1 MQLKEKKSSM
11 ERDKR
16 KLESELERQ
25 RQTIGK
31 QVFLQVVQKK
41 QMNQTELEAKFSD
54 LTIPKFQ
61 PKNTPANE
69 AAVQKLTPTPTES
82 VQKEKDNAPRR
93 QWDKSQKNMIDLEN
107 DNKQLNLH
115 IASQTTT
122 TTTLVHRNQKE
133 NSIST
138 SSSSS
143 SSASQS
149 PPLNSRHNV
158 PDLKPSNEVEKPD
171 LSKAYCSRDEM
182 IKTIEVLKSTTVAP
196 ASKAATVV
204 ASHNTNSGSDSAV
217 KDIDSELLKANSK
230 LAELQNEIA
239 RLSELQQQ
247 QQHGHSTQKS
257 ISENNSTKESLSES
271 NDLNEEL
278 TSVSK
283 TDSPRPNTTE
293 NNESHEDE
301 NPGKNY
307 SFYLSLS
314 SICFNK
320 TNFFSYRW

>member
-1 MQLKEKKSSM
+1 M

-41 QMNQTELEAKFSD
+41 ATNQAEMEAKFSD
-54 LTIPKFQ
+54 LSIPKFQ
-61 PKNTPANE
+61 PKSTPKIQVDE
-69 AAVQKLTPTPTES
+69 QVQQLKTPTES
-82 VQKEKDNAPRR
+82 FQKDNAPRR
-93 QWDKSQKNMIDLEN
+93 QWDKSKNNLIDLEN
-107 DNKQLNLH
+107 DNKQLNLQ
-115 IASQTTT
+115 IAPQQTAAPT
-122 TTTLVHRNQKE
+122 HQRNQKA
-133 NSIST
+133 SSV
-138 SSSSS
+138 SSSSARS

-149 PPLNSRHNV
+149 PPLNSRRNNPEPQQV
-158 PDLKPSNEVEKPD
+158 SGEPEKTAD
-171 LSKAYCSRDEM
+171 ISKAYYSRDEM
-182 IKTIEVLKSTTVAP
+182 MKTIEVLKSTTVAL

-204 ASHNTNSGSDSAV
+204 AAGQNTNSSSESAV

-247 QQHGHSTQKS
+247 QQQGLSTQKS
-257 ISENNSTKESLSES
+257 VSDNNSTKGSFSES

-283 TDSPRPNTTE
+283 TESPFPE
-293 NNESHEDE
+293 NNETRDDE
-301 NPGKNY
+301 NLGK
-307 SFYLSLS
+307 FYGTFLTNH
-314 SICFNK
+314 FNNSK
-320 TNFFSYRW
+320 KKIILKRRC